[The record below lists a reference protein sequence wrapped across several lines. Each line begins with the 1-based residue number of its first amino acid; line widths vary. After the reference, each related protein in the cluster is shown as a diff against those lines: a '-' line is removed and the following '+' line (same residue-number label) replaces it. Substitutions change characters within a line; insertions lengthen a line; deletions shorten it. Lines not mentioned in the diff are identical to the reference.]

1 MEFRQILT
9 LISLLVNR
17 NYYIITRFEICQE
30 LFTKTFNKI
39 KQAESIKI

>member
-30 LFTKTFNKI
+30 LSAETFN
-39 KQAESIKI
+39 